1 MRVPEQDIVALFR
14 DKFPDGIP
22 PCGLCGNEQWLFDD
36 VLYEVRE
43 SQTQHL
49 FSRADAK
56 VFPLVLITCS
66 NCGNTHMLNALV
78 TKIVV
83 PSAEEA
89 EPG

>member
-1 MRVPEQDIVALFR
+1 MRVPEEDIVALLR
-14 DKFPDGIP
+14 SKFPNGLP
-22 PCGLCGNEQWLFDD
+22 PCGLCGADQWLFDD

-56 VFPLVLITCS
+56 VFPLILITCS
-66 NCGNTHMLNALV
+66 NCGNSHMLNALV

-83 PSAEEA
+83 PA
-89 EPG
+89 PGQGEG